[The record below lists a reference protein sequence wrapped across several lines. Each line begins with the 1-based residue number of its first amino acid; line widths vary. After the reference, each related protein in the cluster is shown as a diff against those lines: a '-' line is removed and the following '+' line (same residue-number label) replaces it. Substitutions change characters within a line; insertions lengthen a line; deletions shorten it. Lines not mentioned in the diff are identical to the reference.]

1 MAGEAKNLLTRTL
14 ATAAADDMQLYVV
27 YNGHDYRI
35 LLSTLLALV
44 TKVKLGLGNVDNTSD
59 ADKPVSNAVQTELD
73 KKLNASDAVPVEEW
87 NLFLNK
93 FSGMMSAA
101 ELQAVI
107 SQLQQAVGGAVNA
120 TYLQQ
125 QITQALAPVN
135 QTLTLLSSNYSN
147 LQTAITAVTT
157 EIADV
162 SAALAAYILANDA
175 RVKAVEDRLTI
186 IEENQL
192 IFGPNFW

>member
-14 ATAAADDMQLYVV
+14 ATAADADMQLYVV

-35 LLSTLLALV
+35 LLSTLLTLV
-44 TKVKLGLGNVDNTSD
+44 TKAKLGLENVDNTSD
-59 ADKPVSNAVQTELD
+59 VNKPVSTAVQTELD

-93 FSGMMSAA
+93 FAGMMSAA
-101 ELQAVI
+101 DLNAVI
-107 SQLQQAVGGAVNA
+107 SQLQQAVGSAVNA

-135 QTLTLLSSNYSN
+135 NALATLSSNYSSI
-147 LQTAITAVTT
+147 QDAVSVVSNQ
-157 EIADV
+157 ISDV

-175 RVKAVEDRLTI
+175 RVTEAETRITAL
-186 IEENQL
+186 EENQL
-192 IFGPNFW
+192 IFGPNYW